1 MRYGGLI
8 AAVVFA
14 AIAAIIVMRMSGGDA
29 PAPAVAAQSVEQ
41 KTVNVYIA
49 AKPISIGSTLTA
61 EDVAAQP
68 WPAHLALEGFVIA
81 DGKTNVVG
89 MVARSPFQISEPLI
103 NAKLAN
109 PNDPNFLAG
118 DLPAGMRVVTIP
130 INEFDGVAGFI
141 FPGDAV
147 DVIFTHDVDKWET
160 PPTSVSQ
167 TTSQQGNSSVSNETK
182 NSAPQKIKVTVTE
195 TLLTN
200 VKVLAVDQRPSSAGA
215 TNDKGGLIIPRSAS
229 LMVSQLDAQ
238 RVRLANK
245 TGTLSLTLRSLA
257 DKESA
262 DPLLLTTKEDVTQSK
277 SGAEDM
283 KDSEKMTIKIV
294 RGAPALPKE
303 VQSSGSTT
311 ARGAPATSGT
321 TTTGS
326 PTTSTTSGS
335 SAVTPGLMAIP

>member
-14 AIAAIIVMRMSGGDA
+14 AIAAIIVIRMSGGDA
-29 PAPAVAAQSVEQ
+29 ATPAVAPQSVEQ

-49 AKPISIGSTLTA
+49 AKPISIGSTIAA

-68 WPAHLALEGFVIA
+68 WPAHLALEGFIMA

-130 INEFDGVAGFI
+130 INEVDGVAGFV

-147 DVIFTHDVDKWET
+147 DVIFTHDVDKWVDAPDGT
-160 PPTSVSQ
+160 ARSSSGGGFTSFA
-167 TTSQQGNSSVSNETK
+167 SSGSGPE
-182 NSAPQKIKVTVTE
+182 KIKQTITE

-200 VKVLAVDQRPSSAGA
+200 VKVLAIDQRPSSAGA
-215 TNDKGGLIIPRSAS
+215 TNEKGGLIIPRSAS
-229 LMVSQLDAQ
+229 LMVSQSDAQ
-238 RVRLANK
+238 RVLLAKK
-245 TGTLSLTLRSLA
+245 TGALSLTLRSLA

-262 DPLLLTTKEDVTQSK
+262 DPLILTAPKDITQDPPYV
-277 SGAEDM
+277 G
-283 KDSEKMTIKIV
+283 KDIDKVKVI
-294 RGAPALPKE
+294 RGAPKE
-303 VQSSGSTT
+303 PVSLIDVLLGASKAPSS
-311 ARGAPATSGT
+311 PIQPSGQ
-321 TTTGS
+321 
-326 PTTSTTSGS
+326 
-335 SAVTPGLMAIP
+335 MAIP